1 MNKRPFILDAC
12 TLINIFR
19 IDEDEILYSNL
30 QSCNIKIAEIV
41 LDEVKK
47 NIFKNG
53 WSKEI
58 NDRIDRSLSYLM
70 SRVMHNDEIVRNIEA
85 ENCDEIKEFTRHH
98 KSDGEFYSLLLSLYL
113 SRYEMTHINLYTD
126 DKPAT
131 DQFREYFMFQQ
142 LGLLGDSIDLILYMF
157 CHSGSD
163 KFSENSLKRI
173 LENLKSEYN
182 IKERQFVTNIE
193 EYRSK
198 ISSSKFNNDIIKV
211 LDGII
216 YNYHNGNYEKMYKAL
231 EDLERFQKKE
241 LRQIVRKYRPEP
253 SSSYIVNKINMILY
267 TMTKYKIFKI
277 A

>member
-70 SRVMHNDEIVRNIEA
+70 SRVMHNDEIVCNIKA

-142 LGLLGDSIDLILYMF
+142 LGLLGDSVDLILYMF
-157 CHSGSD
+157 CHSD
-163 KFSENSLKRI
+163 KFSEFNLKRF
-173 LENLKSEYN
+173 LENLKFEYN
-182 IKERQFVTNIE
+182 IKERVFVQHIE
-193 EYRSK
+193 EYRSTVSNTK
-198 ISSSKFNNDIIKV
+198 SNKNILRV
-211 LDGII
+211 LERVI
-216 YNYHNGNYEKMYKAL
+216 YNYRNGEYTEMYKAIDEL
-231 EDLERFQKKE
+231 EKSSQKGV
-241 LRQIVRKYRPEP
+241 RQIIRKYRPDS
-253 SSSYIVNKINMILY
+253 SSSYIVKKIDRILSI
-267 TMTKYKIFKI
+267 MTKHKVFKI

>member
-47 NIFKNG
+47 NICKNG

-70 SRVMHNDEIVRNIEA
+70 SRVMHNDEIVCNIKA

-142 LGLLGDSIDLILYMF
+142 LGLLGDSVDLILYMF
-157 CHSGSD
+157 CHSD
-163 KFSENSLKRI
+163 KFSEFNLKRF
-173 LENLKSEYN
+173 LENLKFEYN
-182 IKERQFVTNIE
+182 IKERVFVQHIE
-193 EYRSK
+193 EYRSTVSNTK
-198 ISSSKFNNDIIKV
+198 SNKNILRILERV
-211 LDGII
+211 I
-216 YNYHNGNYEKMYKAL
+216 YNYRNGEYTEMYKAID
-231 EDLERFQKKE
+231 ELERSSQKGV
-241 LRQIVRKYRPEP
+241 RQIIRKYRPDS
-253 SSSYIVNKINMILY
+253 SSSYIVKKIDRILSI
-267 TMTKYKIFKI
+267 MTKHKVFKI